1 VKFQVWTEDSVL
13 VGEGKRKAFPKKKKK
28 PSKPA
33 L

>member
-1 VKFQVWTEDSVL
+1 MGTEDSVL

-33 L
+33 H